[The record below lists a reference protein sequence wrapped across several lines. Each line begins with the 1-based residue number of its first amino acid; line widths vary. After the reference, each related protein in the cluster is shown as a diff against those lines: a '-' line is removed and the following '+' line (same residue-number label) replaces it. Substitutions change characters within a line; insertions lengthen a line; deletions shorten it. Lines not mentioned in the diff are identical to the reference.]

1 MLDRE
6 AYFLYFCQKTLVVH
20 VVCVYIGGIWMIESA
35 QENALIAV
43 LEQVMHHHLTQA
55 QRGLLPST
63 INPHKLKYVLDINCR
78 IGAWAI
84 DLALSYPGVHVTGLD
99 GDAAFIDL
107 ARRNADIGAVSRTR
121 FYESNPLKRLPLA
134 NATFDLVHSLQLAPV
149 FRPGEWPFFLSECKR
164 VMKPEAAITLMSLS
178 IGPTSSDA
186 YQRLLTMF
194 DALLL
199 KLGYSFSE
207 RPGTGTPGVY
217 LFRLL
222 KEAGFVNPS
231 YTIHPVNFG
240 GTNNAGGRACCQLLA
255 GIAQKQKPLFLEH
268 NMIHAEEFDALL
280 QEKQHDIG
288 EANYC
293 TTGALIVAS
302 AYAPS

>member
-1 MLDRE
+1 
-6 AYFLYFCQKTLVVH
+6 
-20 VVCVYIGGIWMIESA
+20 MIESV

-43 LEQVMHHHLTQA
+43 LEQVMHHHLTKA

-63 INPHKLKYVLDINCR
+63 IHPHKLKYVLDINCR

-107 ARRNADIGAVSRTR
+107 ARRNAEIGAVSHAR
-121 FYESNPLKRLPLA
+121 FYESNPLKLLPLA
-134 NATFDLVHSLQLAPV
+134 NATFDFVHSLQLAPV
-149 FRPGEWPFFLSECKR
+149 FRPDEWPFFLSECKR
-164 VMKPEAAITLMSLS
+164 VMKPGAAITLTSLS

-186 YQRLLTMF
+186 YQRLLTLF

-199 KLGYSFSE
+199 KLGYGFSE
-207 RPGTGTPGVY
+207 WSGTATPGVY

-231 YTIHPVNFG
+231 YTISPVNFG
-240 GTNNAGGRACCQLLA
+240 GTNNAGGRACCQLLV
-255 GIAQKQKPLFLEH
+255 GIAKKQRPLFLEH
-268 NMIHAEEFDALL
+268 NMIGAEEFDALL
-280 QEKQHDIG
+280 LQKQHDVG

-293 TTGALIVAS
+293 TTGALITAT
-302 AYAPS
+302 AYAPNL